1 MKILKEGHNTN
12 PAKFTCDSCGCEFE
26 AENGEYRVDSVGLAL
41 DKAYMRVLKC
51 DCPICGYSE
60 CVAYDYF
67 RPVEEETS
75 CKLDEI

>member
-1 MKILKEGHNTN
+1 MKILKKPVNNYPIEF
-12 PAKFTCDSCGCEFE
+12 ACDSCGCEFE

-51 DCPICGYSE
+51 NCPICGYSE